1 MRTVGAMGPIC
12 FVGALGLALN
22 VQGVRL
28 ARAVGRRLAA
38 GPFSSACLE
47 RYFLPTGTGMPGIFT
62 LTDPRWLRLVK

>member
-1 MRTVGAMGPIC
+1 VRTVGAMGPIC

-38 GPFSSACLE
+38 GPFSPA
-47 RYFLPTGTGMPGIFT
+47 
-62 LTDPRWLRLVK
+62 